1 MIHTYEKNEHLRE
14 YRLLKSFFSEDIY
27 HILRSLDVIIAGG
40 AITALF
46 TNREVNDL
54 DLYFRSWDDLEIFI
68 TYMMDIDLRKG
79 EHDLSPKTMGYN
91 EEKRVY
97 RDFFILDNG
106 KEVWESRAPKFKVLS
121 QKVSKQE
128 ILEMEDKFAS
138 DCPFDLSDISESTW
152 DGIEKLLESRKKK
165 VSYVRNIGMTDKSIM
180 FSDGSNPVMQCIA
193 FSVFDNAGQIF
204 DKFDYTINMGA
215 FSFSDE
221 TWVFDSR
228 FLKHAAQKVLV
239 LNPATDYPIISMLRA
254 SKYEARGYTISR
266 RETMKLGVA
275 VASLKMES
283 WEDAKKHLSGM
294 YGTNVEELFDTKEP
308 FSFEGLF
315 DKLDNAGDIAISTIA
330 TITDKRK
337 GQRRFNLEAKDIFN
351 VFQRLRKNT
360 DRLYFKE
367 FWAVSSAVHFY
378 MMQAHTE
385 KHVFGL
391 NSNSI
396 DNPEMLDKIRIYFD
410 LDAAQERYKLLCKN
424 GVQGSWHV
432 GEIEPGACLFK
443 VIVEDPLILEYE
455 GDGRVSVNREDKA
468 PRNKVTIVELLDCDG
483 DLS

>member
-1 MIHTYEKNEHLRE
+1 MIHTYDKNEHLRE
-14 YRLLKSFFSEDIY
+14 YRLLKSFFADDIY
-27 HILRSLDVIIAGG
+27 HILRSLDVMIAGG
-40 AITALF
+40 SITALF

-54 DLYFRSWDDLEIFI
+54 DLYFRSWDDMEIFI
-68 TYMMDIDLRKG
+68 TYMMDIELRKG
-79 EHDLSPKTMGYN
+79 EHDLTTKTMGYN
-91 EEKRVY
+91 EQKRVY
-97 RDFFILDNG
+97 RDFFTLDNG
-106 KEVWESRAPKFKVLS
+106 KDVWEARTPRLKVLS
-121 QKVSKQE
+121 HRVSKEEVSQ
-128 ILEMEDKFAS
+128 MEDEFVK
-138 DCPFDLSDISESTW
+138 DCPFELSNLSESTW
-152 DGIEKLLESRKKK
+152 SGIRKLLDDRKKK
-165 VSYVRNIGMTDKSIM
+165 VSSVRQIGMTDKSVM
-180 FSDGSNPVMQCIA
+180 FSEGSNPVMQCIA
-193 FSVFDNAGQIF
+193 FSVFDNAEEVF

-215 FSFSDE
+215 FYFGDE

-266 RETMKLGVA
+266 REIMKLGVA
-275 VASLKMES
+275 AAGLKMES

-308 FSFEGLF
+308 FSFEKLF

-330 TITDKRK
+330 TITDKRE

-360 DRLYFKE
+360 DRQYFKE
-367 FWAVSSAVHFY
+367 FWAVSSAAHFY

-396 DNPEMLDKIRIYFD
+396 DNPKMLDKIRIYFD
-410 LDAAQERYKLLCKN
+410 LDAAKERYELLRKD
-424 GVQGSWHV
+424 GVKGSFHV
-432 GEIEPGACLFK
+432 EEIEPGACLFK
-443 VIVEDPLILEYE
+443 IDVEDPLVLEYE
-455 GDGRVSVNREDKA
+455 SDGRVSVNREDKA

>member
-1 MIHTYEKNEHLRE
+1 MIHTYEKSEHLRE
-14 YRLLKSFFSEDIY
+14 YRLLKSFFSDDIY

-40 AITALF
+40 SITALF

-97 RDFFILDNG
+97 RDFFTLDNG
-106 KEVWESRAPKFKVLS
+106 EEVWESRAPRFKILS
-121 QKVSKQE
+121 Q
-128 ILEMEDKFAS
+128 
-138 DCPFDLSDISESTW
+138 
-152 DGIEKLLESRKKK
+152 K

-180 FSDGSNPVMQCIA
+180 FSDGSNPVVQCIA
-193 FSVFDNAGQIF
+193 FSVFENAGQIF

-215 FSFSDE
+215 FSFGDE

-275 VASLKMES
+275 AASLKMES

-360 DRLYFKE
+360 DRLYFNE

-424 GVQGSWHV
+424 GVQGSWHA
-432 GEIEPGACLFK
+432 GAIEPGACLFK
-443 VIVEDPLILEYE
+443 VDVEDPLALEYE

-483 DLS
+483 DIS